1 MDLNES
7 IKQVL
12 QDSDVKNA
20 IKEQIDSITESKS
33 NEKVKTLLE
42 EKTNELNE
50 QCESFKRE
58 LTNESQRVL
67 NEKLDDLNEHCEV
80 YKIQIRESVEK
91 EYNKK
96 YKKFVK
102 DMNESL
108 SKYVDEVVEEFLN
121 KHKEAFIV
129 HENQMKTNAILEALS
144 AVCAV
149 AGVRAE
155 QITEGV
161 NYLNNK
167 QEVIEDQRVQN
178 LKSKIKLVESDNED
192 LEQQVKEQEQEIQ
205 NLNDT
210 LKDSEQKYIDTQSE
224 CKESIKE
231 LQKKNGVLEDTLK
244 DFVRKNKTNESELED
259 TKNELQDVKESLK
272 ESLSQIK
279 ELKES
284 LRVSEQEKSKLVE
297 SVKHLKTTNESL
309 NKENGKILK
318 MGVISEMKQGM
329 TLVEARRFEQIA
341 DQIPFEQTKSYFD
354 KLDALKEELLNN
366 PKYKKLN
373 EVTGN
378 EESDNESHEDSI
390 LKWDHLV

>member
-33 NEKVKTLLE
+33 NEKVKILLE

-50 QCESFKRE
+50 QCESFKKE

-67 NEKLDDLNEHCEV
+67 NEKLEDLNEHCEL
-80 YKIQIRESVEK
+80 YKTQIRESVEK

-121 KHKEAFIV
+121 KHKETFIV
-129 HENQMKTNAILEALS
+129 HENQMKTNAVLEALS

-161 NYLNNK
+161 NFLNNK

-210 LKDSEQKYIDTQSE
+210 IKDTEQKYIDSQSE

-231 LQKKNGVLEDTLK
+231 LQKKNEALEDTLK
-244 DFVRKNKTNESELED
+244 DFVRKNKTNESEL
-259 TKNELQDVKESLK
+259 QDVKESLK

-279 ELKES
+279 ELRES

-297 SVKHLKTTNESL
+297 SVRHLKTTNESL
-309 NKENGKILK
+309 NKENSKILK

-373 EVTGN
+373 EVTDD
-378 EESDNESHEDSI
+378 EESDNEDNESI

>member
-33 NEKVKTLLE
+33 NEKVKTILE

-50 QCESFKRE
+50 QCESFKKE
-58 LTNESQRVL
+58 LTNENQRVL
-67 NEKLDDLNEHCEV
+67 NEKLDDLNEHCEL
-80 YKIQIRESVEK
+80 YKTQIRESVEK

-129 HENQMKTNAILEALS
+129 HENQMKTNAVLEALS

-178 LKSKIKLVESDNED
+178 LKSKIKLIESDNED
-192 LEQQVKEQEQEIQ
+192 LEKQVQEQEQEIQ
-205 NLNDT
+205 DLNDT
-210 LKDSEQKYIDTQSE
+210 LKGSEQKYIDSQSE
-224 CKESIKE
+224 CKESVKE
-231 LQKKNGVLEDTLK
+231 LQRKNEALENTLK
-244 DFVRKNKTNESELED
+244 DFVRKNKTNESELE
-259 TKNELQDVKESLK
+259 EVKESLK
-272 ESLSQIK
+272 ERLSQIK
-279 ELKES
+279 ELRES
-284 LRVSEQEKSKLVE
+284 LRTSEQEKSKLVE

-309 NKENGKILK
+309 NKENSKILK

-329 TLVEARRFEQIA
+329 TLVEAKRFEQIA

-366 PKYKKLN
+366 AKYKKLN
-373 EVTGN
+373 EVTDD
-378 EESDNESHEDSI
+378 EESHEDSI